1 MKLSIEKPVLQLMP
15 ELTLMGLAVEGA
27 NNSGPHPVVGEQLKA
42 CINQVA
48 SEIQNVE
55 LSEIPEVKAWR
66 AAYKSFGANKD
77 FRCSLESLMR
87 RVRSKGELPL
97 INTLV
102 DIGNLCSLQFK
113 VPCGVESVAGMTGD
127 VRLTLAEGNEP
138 FVLLG
143 SETNDSPRKGEVI
156 YRDDQGAICRNMNWR
171 ESDRVKVDEATSR
184 VLVVFEGIDQSKV
197 SDLEGAVQLFAELLE
212 KTVGGSVQRFHL
224 SKHQTEIE
232 IELGK

>member
-1 MKLSIEKPVLQLMP
+1 MKLSIEKPVLELMP
-15 ELTLMGLAVEGA
+15 ELSLMGLAVEGV
-27 NNSGPHPVVGEQLKA
+27 NNSGSHPVVGEQLQA
-42 CINQVA
+42 CVNLVA
-48 SEIQNVE
+48 SEIKNIE
-55 LSEIPEVKAWR
+55 LSDIPELKAWR

-77 FRCSLESLMR
+77 YRCSLESLMR

-113 VPCGVESVAGMTGD
+113 VPCGVENVAGMRGD
-127 VRLTLAEGNEP
+127 VRLAIAEGNEP

-143 SETNDSPRKGEVI
+143 SDTNDSPRRGEVI

-171 ESDRVKVDEATSR
+171 ESDRVKVEETTSR
-184 VLVVFEGIDQSKV
+184 VLVIFEGLDQSKV
-197 SDLEGAVQLFAELLE
+197 PDLEGAVQLFAQLLE

-224 SKHQTEIE
+224 SKQQTEIE
-232 IELGK
+232 IEF

>member
-1 MKLSIEKPVLQLMP
+1 MKLSIEKPVLELMP
-15 ELTLMGLAVEGA
+15 ELTLMGLAVDGA
-27 NNSGPHPVVGEQLKA
+27 NNLGTHQVVGEHLR
-42 CINQVA
+42 VSVDRLA
-48 SEIQNVE
+48 SEIKNIE
-55 LSEIPEVKAWR
+55 IADIPEVKAWR

-87 RVRSKGELPL
+87 RVRSKGELPI

-113 VPCGVESVAGMTGD
+113 VPCGVENVAGMSGD
-127 VRLTLAEGNEP
+127 VRLAIAKGNEP

-143 SETNDSPRKGEVI
+143 SATNDSPRKGEVI

-184 VLVVFEGIDQSKV
+184 VLVIFEGLDQSAIP
-197 SDLEGAVQLFAELLE
+197 DLEGAVRLFAELLE
-212 KTVGGSVQRFHL
+212 QTVGGSIQRFHL
-224 SKHQTEIE
+224 SKQQTEIE
-232 IELGK
+232 IEF

>member
-1 MKLSIEKPVLQLMP
+1 MKLSIEKPVLELMP
-15 ELTLMGLAVEGA
+15 EITLMGLAVDGA
-27 NNSGPHPVVGEQLKA
+27 NNSGAHQVVSEHLR
-42 CINQVA
+42 VSVDRLA
-48 SEIQNVE
+48 SEIKNIE
-55 LSEIPEVKAWR
+55 LGDIPEVKAWR

-87 RVRSKGELPL
+87 RVRSKGELPI

-113 VPCGVESVAGMTGD
+113 VPCGVENVAGMSGD
-127 VRLTLAEGNEP
+127 VRLAIAEGNEP

-143 SETNDSPRKGEVI
+143 SATNDSPRKGEVI

-184 VLVVFEGIDQSKV
+184 VLVIFEGLDQSAIP
-197 SDLEGAVQLFAELLE
+197 DLEGAVRLFAELLE
-212 KTVGGSVQRFHL
+212 QTVGGSIQRFHL
-224 SKHQTEIE
+224 SKQQTEIE
-232 IELGK
+232 IEF